1 MDEKFKELIG
11 RLKKSNNTRSD
22 DRKVLDEHIEVTVD
36 YEDVSPGYFSGN
48 HRKGQ
53 KGYQFKMLED

>member
-1 MDEKFKELIG
+1 MLQGLMIE
-11 RLKKSNNTRSD
+11 
-22 DRKVLDEHIEVTVD
+22 KVLDEHIEVTVD

-48 HRKGQ
+48 YRKGR